1 MSNHLKGQTSPYL
14 LQHAE
19 NPVEWYPWCEEA
31 FERAK
36 REDKPVFL
44 SIGYSTCH
52 WCHVMAR
59 ESFENPEIAD
69 ILNRHYISVKV
80 DKEERPDVDS
90 IYMAVCQAF
99 TGSGGWPTSIF
110 MTAEQKPFF
119 AGTYFP
125 PTSRWGSVGLKELL
139 LAINDKWKYDRGS
152 LLQSADKIISAV
164 GSVRG
169 AAVQGDESLIQ
180 RAMET
185 YRQSFDE
192 KYGGFGEPPKFPMPH
207 NLLFLLQ
214 EYDRHGNENA
224 LEMAERTLRQMY
236 LGGLFDHIGYG
247 FCRYSTDRFFLVPHF
262 EKMLYDN
269 ALLIMAYCRA
279 FEITKKPF
287 YKSVAE
293 KTAAYILNEMTSPG
307 GGFYS
312 AQDADSDGAE
322 GKYYVF
328 DPREIEKVL
337 GKETGAGFCKYYGI
351 TQQGNFQG
359 KSIPNL
365 LNTHEPDHRFDGFL
379 PDIYQY
385 RKGRARLHTDDKIL
399 TSWNSL
405 AIAAFCSLYRISR
418 DSKYLHAAEAA
429 NDFIQNNLCHGDTL
443 FVSFRNG
450 KSSVKGF
457 LDDYASYIFAL
468 IALYKVTLDRG
479 FLCRAG
485 QMADKAA
492 ADFFD
497 YEGGGFYL
505 YGRENE
511 QLIIRPQEYYDG
523 AIPSGNSLMA
533 YNLTQLKYLIP
544 DDTRDSILRRQ
555 MDRMS
560 GEASSYPA
568 GYAMFLCA
576 LSYYLDPPATVTV
589 VRGEDYCGDLPF
601 VVSPDSIVRIID
613 TPSEEYRLLN
623 GKTTFYV
630 CEGHACHPPVNKEQ
644 FYAARQL

>member
-80 DKEERPDVDS
+80 DKEERPDIDS

-152 LLQSADKIISAV
+152 LLKSADKIISAV

-180 RAMET
+180 RAMEN

-192 KYGGFGEPPKFPMPH
+192 KNGGFGEPPKFPMPH

-214 EYDRHGNENA
+214 EYDRHGNEKA
-224 LEMAERTLRQMY
+224 LKMAEKTLRQMY

-293 KTAAYILNEMTSPG
+293 KTAAYILNEMTSPD

-365 LNTHEPDHRFDGFL
+365 LNTHEPDDRFDGFL
-379 PDIYQY
+379 PDIS
-385 RKGRARLHTDDKIL
+385 I
-399 TSWNSL
+399 
-405 AIAAFCSLYRISR
+405 
-418 DSKYLHAAEAA
+418 
-429 NDFIQNNLCHGDTL
+429 
-443 FVSFRNG
+443 
-450 KSSVKGF
+450 
-457 LDDYASYIFAL
+457 
-468 IALYKVTLDRG
+468 
-479 FLCRAG
+479 
-485 QMADKAA
+485 
-492 ADFFD
+492 
-497 YEGGGFYL
+497 
-505 YGRENE
+505 
-511 QLIIRPQEYYDG
+511 PQG
-523 AIPSGNSLMA
+523 PRQTA
-533 YNLTQLKYLIP
+533 Y
-544 DDTRDSILRRQ
+544 RRQ
-555 MDRMS
+555 DPYLVERS
-560 GEASSYPA
+560 GHRRVLLPVQDKPRQQISAC
-568 GYAMFLCA
+568 G
-576 LSYYLDPPATVTV
+576 
-589 VRGEDYCGDLPF
+589 RG
-601 VVSPDSIVRIID
+601 S
-613 TPSEEYRLLN
+613 
-623 GKTTFYV
+623 
-630 CEGHACHPPVNKEQ
+630 Q
-644 FYAARQL
+644 